1 MTTDQQ
7 RLILINKTTHAS
19 EKGLHA
25 TKNRKDQQRERKLNL
40 CERRNWSVQIEEFTE
55 RINAIVSIIQSD
67 S

>member
-1 MTTDQQ
+1 MFHLHIKTSQERSGHTIMTTDQQ

-40 CERRNWSVQIEEFTE
+40 CERRN
-55 RINAIVSIIQSD
+55 
-67 S
+67 